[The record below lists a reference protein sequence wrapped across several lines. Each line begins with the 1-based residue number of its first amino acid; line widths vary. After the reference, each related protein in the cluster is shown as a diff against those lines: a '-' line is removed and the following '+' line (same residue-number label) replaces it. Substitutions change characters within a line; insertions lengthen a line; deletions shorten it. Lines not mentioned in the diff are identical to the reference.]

1 MGAEWVAARGS
12 LLLEDE
18 APGEASARHSGPPA
32 RAKVE

>member
-18 APGEASARHSGPPA
+18 APGEASARQA